1 MQRIPDI
8 VDITGVPPHIASWCV
23 AKVPGF
29 VPAIL
34 KRWLR
39 AHPELPG
46 QFQLVMCPVAEVN
59 AYGGLPARIHELTD
73 PRLTCQHFTGC
84 SRPYYATIFTGGDA
98 QTRCAEIQTL
108 LPWSEAYAVTVDD
121 ERVRLELVDATEDI
135 DGLERRE
142 PARRFTEL
150 LESGELLKVM

>member
-1 MQRIPDI
+1 MQHIPDI
-8 VDITGVPPHIASWCV
+8 VDIIGLPPHIASWCV
-23 AKVPGF
+23 AQVPGF

-39 AHPELPG
+39 AHPDLPDR
-46 QFQLVMCPVAEVN
+46 FQLVMCPVAEVN
-59 AYGGLPARIHELTD
+59 AYGGMPARIHELTD

-84 SRPYYATIFTGGDA
+84 SRPYYAMIFTGDDA
-98 QTRCAEIQTL
+98 QARRAEIQTL
-108 LPWSEAYAVTVDD
+108 LPWSEAYAVTIDD
-121 ERVRLELVDATEDI
+121 ERVRLDLVDAIEDI

-142 PARRFTEL
+142 PARRFAEL